1 MSGET
6 GEKTEQPSPKR
17 LRDARDKGQVARS
30 QEVVTTVSLFGVIAV
45 CYLLGDLFWNSMV
58 VLMDQVALLAATR
71 SETRLQE
78 GLALAWDLSV
88 AIMLPILGVALV
100 LTIAANMIQ
109 FGVLFSVEAA
119 LPNLERVSIIKGF
132 ERLFSMHSMV
142 ELLKSVFKILFLSFL
157 LYFLIRDSI
166 GPFMSSIRC
175 GLDCIWEVNDQMLA
189 RLLFISAVAFV
200 VVAGLD
206 FMIQRHLHT
215 KQLMMTKD
223 EVKREYKESE
233 GDPIVKGQRR
243 ALAQE
248 LAMSDGRKQVQ
259 TASAVIVNPT
269 HLAVAIRYTKGDTP
283 LPIVTAKGR
292 ERVAVDMRAE
302 AERAGVPV
310 FRNVPLARHLYAATE
325 PGDYVPDA
333 VFEAVAEVLAW
344 VARHEAT
351 LYRGTLGHGAIDMER
366 GDHRADLDARRR

>member
-1 MSGET
+1 
-6 GEKTEQPSPKR
+6 
-17 LRDARDKGQVARS
+17 
-30 QEVVTTVSLFGVIAV
+30 
-45 CYLLGDLFWNSMV
+45 
-58 VLMDQVALLAATR
+58 
-71 SETRLQE
+71 
-78 GLALAWDLSV
+78 
-88 AIMLPILGVALV
+88 
-100 LTIAANMIQ
+100 
-109 FGVLFSVEAA
+109 
-119 LPNLERVSIIKGF
+119 
-132 ERLFSMHSMV
+132 
-142 ELLKSVFKILFLSFL
+142 
-157 LYFLIRDSI
+157 
-166 GPFMSSIRC
+166 
-175 GLDCIWEVNDQMLA
+175 
-189 RLLFISAVAFV
+189 
-200 VVAGLD
+200 
-206 FMIQRHLHT
+206 
-215 KQLMMTKD
+215 MMTKD